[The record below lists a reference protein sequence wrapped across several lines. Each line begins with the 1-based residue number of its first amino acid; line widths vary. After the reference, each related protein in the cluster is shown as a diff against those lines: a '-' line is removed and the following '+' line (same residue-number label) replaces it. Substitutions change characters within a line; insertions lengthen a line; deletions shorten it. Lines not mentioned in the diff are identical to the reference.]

1 MTELLTRPARVGPES
16 IQAPLRPLVKWAG
29 GKRSLLP
36 QLMPLSPSQF
46 DRFVEP
52 FAGGAS
58 FLLALQ
64 PSVAVLN
71 DANSELIE
79 MYLSV
84 REEPHELMEALDALQ
99 PYVLDEGAYYSIRAI
114 DTQEMTRA
122 ERAARLIF
130 LNKAGFNGLYRVNRE
145 GKFNVPFGS
154 HSSPPNLYDEENLLG
169 VSELLQ
175 RTDMMSVDFEELL
188 DRVGHGDF
196 VYVDPPY
203 VPVAPTANFT
213 SYTPGSF
220 TLEDQRRLA
229 ESVRRAVKRGASVLV
244 SNSATAIVGELYS
257 GFEFHPIR
265 ARRYINSDGTKRHEV
280 MEYAIKA
287 YPEP

>member
-1 MTELLTRPARVGPES
+1 
-16 IQAPLRPLVKWAG
+16 
-29 GKRSLLP
+29 
-36 QLMPLSPSQF
+36 MPLAPSRF

-64 PSVAVLN
+64 PPVAVLN
-71 DANSELIE
+71 DANAELIE

-84 REEPHELMEALDALQ
+84 RDEPHELMAALDDLQ
-99 PYVLDEGAYYSIRAI
+99 PYVLEEGAYYSIRAV
-114 DTQEMTRA
+114 DTKDMTRA
-122 ERAARLIF
+122 EKAARLIF

-154 HSSPPNLYDEENLLG
+154 HSRPPSLYDRENLLG
-169 VSELLQ
+169 VSALLQ
-175 RTDMMSVDFEELL
+175 STEVMCVDFEELL

-203 VPVAPTANFT
+203 APVAPTANFT

-220 TLEDQRRLA
+220 TLADQRRLA
-229 ESVRRAVKRGASVLV
+229 ESVRRAMKRGASVLV
-244 SNSATAIVGELYS
+244 SNSATAVVRELYS

-287 YPEP
+287 YPDP